1 MTHQMEITKN
11 LSYTSEYTEIFS
23 VNDLR
28 RSFMQQD
35 EIAVSFLTRFI
46 ERTGDRLES
55 ILALQQS
62 EDWEAARREAHSIKG
77 ISLTLGGRELGKAA
91 ERLEFA
97 YKNINHSEMEAAFIP
112 FREAFARYKLEVEVF
127 IQSFTDTNAG
137 QNPKGL

>member
-1 MTHQMEITKN
+1 MEITKN

-23 VNDLR
+23 VTDLR
-28 RSFMQQD
+28 KSFMEHD

-46 ERTGDRLES
+46 EKTGGRLEN
-55 ILALQQS
+55 ILVLQQS

-97 YKNINHSEMEAAFIP
+97 YKDMNHSEMEAAFIP
-112 FREAFARYKLEVEVF
+112 FREAFSRYKLEVEVF
-127 IQSFTDTNAG
+127 IQSFLDADAG
-137 QNPKGL
+137 QTPKDFNL